1 MTGFYFND
9 NSKQNIKFSGFKLKD
24 KEGINFE
31 DQFISLKKEK
41 ENKEKDNHKD
51 ENIDIRNFIYLDS
64 E

>member
-31 DQFISLKKEK
+31 D
-41 ENKEKDNHKD
+41 
-51 ENIDIRNFIYLDS
+51 
-64 E
+64 